1 VLAAL
6 QRTGSPVRLPRDTRT
21 GAYSASDPVTLPVP
35 AARTRRAEGEARLQ
49 DDARASARHAVGR
62 TRSIWGGVARIVLVM
77 VTVLAISSVSVA
89 AYGAWHLTER
99 FKAGSVSIGKIPNIA
114 ALNGAFNVLLVGADN
129 APGQKHFGATRDATL
144 NDVNILIHV
153 SADHG
158 KATVISLPRD
168 LVIPHP
174 QCTDPKTQQIYP
186 AMAAQPLNEAYS
198 RGGLGCVVATV
209 ETLTGVNIPYA
220 ALFSFEGTVKMADA
234 VGGVPVCVNK
244 AIDDKDSGLKLKK
257 GISVVKGRTALAY
270 LRSRHG
276 VGDGSDLSRI
286 ASQQAYMSSLMRTM
300 TSTGT
305 LSDPTKLY
313 GLASAA
319 ASSITLSESL
329 ANPDTMVQMALAVRS
344 VGLQHMVF
352 VQYPTAEDPANRS
365 KVVPSAALATTLMD
379 RVQQD
384 KSIGLDKN
392 ALGLST
398 KLKNAKKAKKA
409 ASASTASPTPS
420 ASGTAGSDV
429 IAGLRGQTAAE
440 QTCSVAYGS

>member
-1 VLAAL
+1 MQNDSRAA
-6 QRTGSPVRLPRDTRT
+6 
-21 GAYSASDPVTLPVP
+21 
-35 AARTRRAEGEARLQ
+35 
-49 DDARASARHAVGR
+49 ARHAVGR
-62 TRSIWGGVARIVLVM
+62 PQSIWGGIGRTLLVM
-77 VTVLAISSVSVA
+77 ITVLAISSVSVA
-89 AYGAWHLTER
+89 AYGAWHLGER
-99 FKAGSVSIGKIPNIA
+99 FKNGAVSLGDDNKIPNIA

-129 APGQKHFGATRDATL
+129 APGQKHFGETRDATL

-153 SADHG
+153 SADHSE
-158 KATVISLPRD
+158 ATVISMPRD

-174 QCTDPKTQQIYP
+174 QCTDPKTNQIYS
-186 AMAAQPLNEAYS
+186 AMSAQPLNVAYS
-198 RGGLGCVVATV
+198 RGGLSCVVGTV
-209 ETLTGVNIPYA
+209 ESLTGLTIPYA

-257 GISVVKGRTALAY
+257 GVTVVKGRTALAY

-300 TSTGT
+300 TSAGT
-305 LSDPTKLY
+305 LSNPTKLY

-319 ASSITLSESL
+319 ADSITLSESL
-329 ANPDTMVQMALAVRS
+329 ATPDTMVQMALAVKS
-344 VGLQHMVF
+344 VGLEHMVF
-352 VQYPTAEDPANRS
+352 VQYPTGADPVNPS
-365 KVVPSAALATTLMD
+365 KVVPSTALATTLME

-384 KSIGLDKN
+384 RSVGLDKD

-398 KLKNAKKAKKA
+398 KLKKAKQKA
-409 ASASTASPTPS
+409 KDEEKASASPTRSPSPS
-420 ASGTAGSDV
+420 ASATADTDV
-429 IAGLRGQTAAE
+429 IAGLRGQTAAQ

>member
-1 VLAAL
+1 MHDASRAA
-6 QRTGSPVRLPRDTRT
+6 
-21 GAYSASDPVTLPVP
+21 
-35 AARTRRAEGEARLQ
+35 
-49 DDARASARHAVGR
+49 ARHAVGR
-62 TRSIWGGVARIVLVM
+62 TRSIWGGIGRTILVM

-89 AYGAWHLTER
+89 AYGAWHLSAR
-99 FKAGSVSIGKIPNIA
+99 FKAASVSLGTEKIPPIT

-129 APGQKHFGATRDATL
+129 APGQKHFGAAREGTL

-153 SADHG
+153 SADHS
-158 KATVISLPRD
+158 KATVVSLPRD
-168 LVIPHP
+168 LVIAHP
-174 QCTDPKTQQIYP
+174 QCTDPKTNQVFS
-186 AMAAQPLNEAYS
+186 AMAAQPLNVAYA

-209 ETLTGVNIPYA
+209 ENLTGLNIPYA

-234 VGGVPVCVNK
+234 VGGVPICVNK
-244 AIDDKDSGLKLKK
+244 AIDDPDSGLQLKK
-257 GISVVKGRTALAY
+257 GVTVVKGRTALAY

-300 TSTGT
+300 TSAGT
-305 LSDPTKLY
+305 LSNPAKLY

-319 ASSITLSESL
+319 ADSITLSESL
-329 ANPDTMVQMALAVRS
+329 ADPDTMVQMAVAVKS
-344 VGLQHMVF
+344 VGLNHMVF
-352 VQYPTAEDPANRS
+352 VQYPVAEDPYNPN
-365 KVVPSAALATTLMD
+365 KVVPATALAATLIQ

-384 KSIGLDKN
+384 QPIGLDKD

-398 KLKNAKKAKKA
+398 KLQKAKA
-409 ASASTASPTPS
+409 AAAAKASPSPS
-420 ASGTAGSDV
+420 ASATAGSDV